1 MADVRPFRGLR
12 YDPARTGDL
21 GHVLC
26 PPYDVVNAEDER
38 RYRDAHPANAIHL
51 ELSAASAEQS
61 GDRRYREAADALRN
75 WCEDGILIREQAP
88 AFYLHEVTF
97 RQGDGTSVRRELI
110 AAVRLEPWDRGVI
123 LPHERTYDRPKAD
136 RLRLLQATKTNISPV
151 LSVFRRDPD
160 TQDAIEAVWTWA
172 TEREP
177 RAEGEDLG
185 GLGHRFWVLDDE
197 AIAESVQRFFA
208 DRPLFIA
215 DGHHRYE
222 TALRFRDQVGLAPDP
237 GLSTGTGPDFVMMHL
252 VAEDDPGLVILPIHR
267 LLGGLTG
274 LDAAKIEDLLSTD
287 FHLEYYPV
295 WDDAP
300 PEQIDAFVVQVRAQG
315 DIDRAIGIYGPD
327 PEIFAVA
334 SLRKRN
340 ALPPSVPADRDPSWQ
355 GLDVVLADE
364 AIVRPL
370 LAERSLVAED
380 VVDYTRDPH
389 EAFGLVRG
397 GARQVALILNP
408 TRVDQVAAV
417 ALAGERMPEK
427 STYFYPKA
435 PTGLVFR
442 PVNDG

>member
-12 YDPARTGDL
+12 YDTARIGDL

-26 PPYDVVNAEDER
+26 PPYDVVSADDER
-38 RYRDAHPANAIHL
+38 RYRDAHPANAIRL
-51 ELSAASAEQS
+51 ELGAASAEQS
-61 GDRRYREAADALRN
+61 GDGRYREAAAALRA
-75 WCEDGILIREQAP
+75 WRHDGILVQDEAP
-88 AFYLHEVTF
+88 AYYLHEVAFQHGEAT
-97 RQGDGTSVRRELI
+97 RARRELI
-110 AAVRLEPWDRGVI
+110 AAVRLEPWERGVV

-136 RLRLLQATKTNISPV
+136 RLRLLEATKTNISPV
-151 LSVFRRDPD
+151 LSFFRRDSGE
-160 TQDAIEAVWTWA
+160 QDAVEAAWSWT

-177 RAEGEDLG
+177 SAEGEDLS
-185 GLGHRFWVLDDE
+185 GLRHRVWVLEDE
-197 AIAESVQRFFA
+197 TIAASVQRFFA

-222 TALRFRDQVGLAPDP
+222 TALRYRDHVRLAPSGVLPTD
-237 GLSTGTGPDFVMMHL
+237 SGPDFVMMHL
-252 VAEDDPGLVILPIHR
+252 IAEDDPGLVILPTHR
-267 LLGGLTG
+267 LLGGLLG
-274 LDAAKIEDLLSTD
+274 LDAAEIEDRLSPD

-300 PEQIDAFVVQVRAQG
+300 PEQIDAFVAQVRAQG
-315 DIDRAIGIYGPD
+315 DVDRAIGIYGPD

-334 SLRKRN
+334 TLRKRN
-340 ALPPSVPADRDPSWQ
+340 ALPPSVPADRDPGWQ

-370 LAERSLVAED
+370 LAERSLAAED
-380 VVDYTRDPH
+380 AIDYTRDAH
-389 EAFGLVRG
+389 EAFGLVRS
-397 GARQVALILNP
+397 GARQVSLILNP
-408 TRVDQVAAV
+408 TRVDQIAAV

-442 PVNDG
+442 PVSDG